1 MGKASKQ
8 RKARTKAA
16 SAAAAPYPPTPLS
29 PTSSSDTEG
38 ISSVDLAITTET
50 LEALLAKPA
59 LLKSAA
65 HKNLRTMIHKLHAAI
80 QGGEDE
86 LVIALRA
93 GEHEHA
99 RNLLATIKNP
109 KLGALQRWVRE
120 CDAINDGSDECWKTL
135 EAIIRTTTTR
145 DSAIGALTRFQPWR
159 PETSEE
165 ALQIYRDVKL
175 GKICSREEADHF
187 KNSFK
192 VLHTIP
198 AAERKPP
205 NLHPAI
211 IWTSNDNTIPFT
223 STGDIAAIPVPSVPN
238 AIFLQNVLSKTTC
251 RQIIAAAETM
261 GFTPD
266 QAAAG
271 SATELASVLAHNFYW
286 MADEAFCTSL
296 FERVKPFLPA
306 TVKGLPVKSINRRFR
321 CYRYVPGAVYRP
333 HVDGAWPPSGIT
345 PKGEYVY
352 NASDPEKPEYSRFT
366 FLVYLNDEFEGGETT
381 FFVPAPGEGLEAR
394 GVKPMM
400 GSVVVFPHGDAEG
413 SLVHEGT
420 GVIKG
425 AKYIIR
431 TDVVYE
437 VPKSGRA
444 AKE

>member
-1 MGKASKQ
+1 
-8 RKARTKAA
+8 
-16 SAAAAPYPPTPLS
+16 
-29 PTSSSDTEG
+29 
-38 ISSVDLAITTET
+38 
-50 LEALLAKPA
+50 
-59 LLKSAA
+59 
-65 HKNLRTMIHKLHAAI
+65 
-80 QGGEDE
+80 
-86 LVIALRA
+86 
-93 GEHEHA
+93 
-99 RNLLATIKNP
+99 
-109 KLGALQRWVRE
+109 
-120 CDAINDGSDECWKTL
+120 
-135 EAIIRTTTTR
+135 
-145 DSAIGALTRFQPWR
+145 
-159 PETSEE
+159 
-165 ALQIYRDVKL
+165 
-175 GKICSREEADHF
+175 
-187 KNSFK
+187 
-192 VLHTIP
+192 
-198 AAERKPP
+198 
-205 NLHPAI
+205 
-211 IWTSNDNTIPFT
+211 
-223 STGDIAAIPVPSVPN
+223 
-238 AIFLQNVLSKTTC
+238 
-251 RQIIAAAETM
+251 M

-306 TVKGLPVKSINRRFR
+306 TVKGLPVRSINRRFR

-345 PKGEYVY
+345 PNGEYVY

-420 GVIKG
+420 GVTKG